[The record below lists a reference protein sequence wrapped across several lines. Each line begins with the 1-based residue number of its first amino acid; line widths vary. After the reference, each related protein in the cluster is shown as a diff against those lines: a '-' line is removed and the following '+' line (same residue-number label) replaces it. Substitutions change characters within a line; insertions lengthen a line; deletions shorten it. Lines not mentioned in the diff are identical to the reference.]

1 MRGNIRPP
9 LLLTLLF
16 FHNKSDNDTKNIAL
30 QKVTFFAIFSWD
42 SYSKFVSKWKYETS
56 LELLCEVKLLMG
68 IFTMQQQVK
77 PLHLNWSLF
86 YLQLAINFVFPMH
99 SVLAHPAGSRL

>member
-1 MRGNIRPP
+1 MRMTIDKKYSFAKSY
-9 LLLTLLF
+9 LFLLF
-16 FHNKSDNDTKNIAL
+16 SHEILIQSLFLNESM
-30 QKVTFFAIFSWD
+30 
-42 SYSKFVSKWKYETS
+42 TS

>member
-30 QKVTFFAIFSWD
+30 QKVNFLLFSHEILIQ
-42 SYSKFVSKWKYETS
+42 SLFLNESMTS

>member
-1 MRGNIRPP
+1 MTKKYSFAKSLFFP
-9 LLLTLLF
+9 LLFSHEILIQSLF
-16 FHNKSDNDTKNIAL
+16 LNESM
-30 QKVTFFAIFSWD
+30 
-42 SYSKFVSKWKYETS
+42 TS
-56 LELLCEVKLLMG
+56 LELCEVKLLMG

-99 SVLAHPAGSRL
+99 TVLAHPASRL